1 MLSFAINSFP
11 LLMIFAACMDLF
23 TMRISNRISLALILA
38 FLPLA
43 ALCGLPLWSLAPDS
57 VLMHYACGLFI
68 LIITFTLFAF
78 GKIGGGDAKFAAA
91 SAVWIGWVPLL
102 DYLMIAS
109 LLGGALALC
118 ILALRAFALPLVL
131 LKQSWIARL
140 HQPRGEIPYGVAL
153 GLAGVIVYPKTALWL
168 AAQAM

>member
-11 LLMIFAACMDLF
+11 LLMIFAACMDMF
-23 TMRISNRISLALILA
+23 TMRISNKISIALILA

-43 ALCGLPLWSLAPDS
+43 ALCGLPLWSIEPDS
-57 VLMHYACGLFI
+57 VVMHYACGLF
-68 LIITFTLFAF
+68 LLLITFTLFAF

-91 SAVWIGWVPLL
+91 SAVWIGWGPLFE
-102 DYLMIAS
+102 YLMIAS

-118 ILALRAFALPLVL
+118 LLTVRAFALPLVL

-140 HQPRGEIPYGVAL
+140 HKPKGEIPFGVAL
-153 GLAGVIVYPKTALWL
+153 GLAGVIVYPQTALWL
-168 AAQAM
+168 AAQGM

>member
-11 LLMIFAACMDLF
+11 FLMIYAACMDVF
-23 TMRISNRISLALILA
+23 TMQISNKISIALILA

-43 ALCGLPLWSLAPDS
+43 TLCGLPLWSIEPDS
-57 VLMHYACGLFI
+57 VAMHYACGLCF
-68 LIITFTLFAF
+68 LLITFTLYAF

-91 SAVWIGWVPLL
+91 SAVWIGWGPLF

-118 ILALRAFALPLVL
+118 LLTLRAFALPPIL

-140 HQPRGEIPYGVAL
+140 HQPRGEVPYGVAF
-153 GLAGVIVYPKTALWL
+153 GLAGVIVYPQTALWL
-168 AAQAM
+168 AAQAV